1 MDVLRVLQI
10 NAMAHAIAGSQKRWL
25 DLIDEF
31 IQHWT
36 DANAALAPGSIVLP
50 GGYTLATFSADRAA
64 LALAMDDVVGKSNTL
79 SIARTNRDLKQAAVA
94 LRFKQF
100 RAAVL
105 ALLPDSRYVDAIPPT
120 PQLAEPDGAWR
131 KLMQDLRDLWTAINL
146 NNPPI
151 TGFTPPLTLAG
162 GYSILLFQ
170 GDQSQV
176 NLAMDDAGKALQP
189 LRIARTARDDQF
201 EALYR
206 RMKQYRQIIG
216 AQFAPTSPVLLS
228 LPRLWSLRSRRKLA
242 PPPEG

>member
-1 MDVLRVLQI
+1 
-10 NAMAHAIAGSQKRWL
+10 MAHAIARSQKRWL

-31 IQHWT
+31 TQSWT
-36 DANAALAPGSIVLP
+36 DANAALSPASIVLP
-50 GGYTLATFSADRAA
+50 GGYALANFVADRAS
-64 LALAMDDVVGKSNTL
+64 LALAMDDVVGKTNTL
-79 SIARTNRDLKQAAVA
+79 SIARTNRNLKQAAVA
-94 LRFKQF
+94 VRFKQF

-105 ALLPDSRYVDAIPPT
+105 ALLPGSRYVDAIPRVPL
-120 PQLAEPDGAWR
+120 LAEPDGVWR

-151 TGFTPPLTLAG
+151 SGFTPPLTLAG

-201 EALYR
+201 EALYG
-206 RMKQYRQIIG
+206 RMKQYRQIIA
-216 AQFAPTSPVLLS
+216 AQFAPTSPVLLT
-228 LPRLWSLRSRRKLA
+228 LPKLWGPRTRPKPA